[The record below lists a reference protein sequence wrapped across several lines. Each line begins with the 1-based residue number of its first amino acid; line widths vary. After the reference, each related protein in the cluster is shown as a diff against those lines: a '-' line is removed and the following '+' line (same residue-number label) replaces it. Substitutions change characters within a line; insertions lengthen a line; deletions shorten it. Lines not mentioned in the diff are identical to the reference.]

1 MESTSALVVGDDEE
15 ARVALSRL
23 LDGVGYKTVTAANGQ
38 QALDIMAKTGITL
51 VLCDWSM
58 QGMTGSEFSALLRSR
73 VQERYVYFIF
83 YGGKSDSSTQR
94 LALQAGADDFMGKP
108 VVEDE
113 LNLRLQ
119 SASRIIDLQERLA
132 ARNDFL
138 EYAYASV
145 TTDLKIAAK
154 VQEDLLPRQFRL
166 AGLDTNWVFK
176 PANFVA
182 GDMFDYFPL
191 GDDYFVF
198 YILDVEGHGIASAL
212 TSFAIN
218 NQLNPSSH
226 GLCAQSVKNSSN
238 LSEAVVS
245 TMQNLNRQFEGNL
258 NSSRYFTMIYGIVE
272 VSTGQVTL
280 TQAGHPSPVH
290 LLKKSGEAVPLGNGG
305 MPVGLLKEATYGSV
319 NCSLEKGDR
328 LYLYSDGM
336 IECENAQGEFY
347 GTERLLRRIQEW
359 RDLPIEELG
368 DLFDG
373 EIAQWNGSET
383 FEDDVSMVILEYTGK
398 R

>member
-1 MESTSALVVGDDEE
+1 MEGSSALVVGDDEE
-15 ARVALSRL
+15 ARVALSRQ
-23 LDGVGYKTVTAANGQ
+23 LDGAGFTTVTAATGD
-38 QALDIMAKTGITL
+38 QALDIINKTAITL
-51 VLCDWSM
+51 VLCDFNM
-58 QGMTGSEFSALLRSR
+58 KGMSGAEFCAQLRSSSH
-73 VQERYVYFIF
+73 ERYIYFIF
-83 YGGKSDSSTQR
+83 FGGQTDVSEQQ
-94 LALQAGADDFMGKP
+94 ALLAGADDFLCRPMAG
-108 VVEDE
+108 EE
-113 LNLRLQ
+113 LAVRLQ
-119 SASRIIDLQERLA
+119 SASRIIELQDRLA

-226 GLCAQSVKNSSN
+226 GLCSKSVKNADN
-238 LSEAVVS
+238 LPDAVVS
-245 TMQNLNRQFEGNL
+245 TVGNLNRQFEGNL

-272 VSTGQVTL
+272 VSTGEVTL
-280 TQAGHPSPVH
+280 TQAGHPAPIHVR
-290 LLKKSGEAVPLGNGG
+290 KRSGEAVPLGNGG
-305 MPVGLLKEATYGSV
+305 MPVGLLKDASYSSV
-319 NCSLEKGDR
+319 NCSLEPGDR

-336 IECENAQGEFY
+336 LECENEHGEFY
-347 GTERLLRRIQEW
+347 GSERLLARIQEW
-359 RDLPIEELG
+359 QDLPIDELG

-373 EIAQWNGSET
+373 EITRWNGSET

>member
-1 MESTSALVVGDDEE
+1 MEGNSALVVGEDEE
-15 ARVALSRL
+15 ARVALSRQ
-23 LDGVGYKTVTAANGQ
+23 LDGAGFSTMTAANGS
-38 QALDIMAKTGITL
+38 QALDILAKIGVTL
-51 VLCDWSM
+51 VLCDWSLKSM
-58 QGMTGSEFSALLRSR
+58 SAQDFCSRLRSLSA
-73 VQERYVYFIF
+73 ENYVYFIF
-83 YGGKSDSSTQR
+83 FGSESADNAQQ
-94 LALQAGADDFMGKP
+94 ALKAGADDYVANPTQSG
-108 VVEDE
+108 E
-113 LNLRLQ
+113 LDARLQ
-119 SASRIIDLQERLA
+119 SATRIIELQQKMV

-138 EYAYASV
+138 EFAYASV

-226 GLCAQSVKNSSN
+226 GLCSKTIKNN
-238 LSEAVVS
+238 PRLEDAVLG
-245 TMQNLNRQFEGNL
+245 TLQNLNRQFQGNL

-272 VSTGQVTL
+272 VSTGNVTL
-280 TQAGHPSPVH
+280 AQAGHPPPV
-290 LLKKSGEAVPLGNGG
+290 LLSKHSGKADLLGNGG
-305 MPVGLLKEATYGSV
+305 MPIGLLKEATYGTV
-319 NCSLEKGDR
+319 NCELKAGDR

-336 IECENAQGEFY
+336 IECENQSGELY
-347 GTERLLRRIQEW
+347 GTQRLTQRIQEW
-359 RDLPIEELG
+359 RDLPIDELG

-373 EIAQWNGSET
+373 EISRWNGSDT
-383 FEDDVSMVILEYTGK
+383 FEDDVSMVIFEYTGK

>member
-1 MESTSALVVGDDEE
+1 MDSSSALVVGDDEE
-15 ARVALSRL
+15 ARVALSRQ
-23 LDGVGYKTVTAANGQ
+23 LDGVGFSTVTADSGE
-38 QALDIMAKTGITL
+38 QALDIIGKTNITL

-58 QGMTGSEFSALLRSR
+58 EGMSGTEFCAQLRSSA
-73 VQERYVYFIF
+73 VDRYVYFIF
-83 YGGKSDSSTQR
+83 LGGKSDASAKE
-94 LALQAGADDFMGKP
+94 ALQAGADDFMNRP
-108 VVEDE
+108 FANDE
-113 LNLRLQ
+113 LNLRLK
-119 SASRIIDLQERLA
+119 SATRIIELQSRLA
-132 ARNDFL
+132 ERNDFL

-182 GDMFDYFPL
+182 GDMFDYFPM
-191 GDDYFVF
+191 GDDHFVF

-226 GLCAQSVKNSSN
+226 GLCSQTVKNSGD
-238 LSEAVVS
+238 LSEAVTS
-245 TMQNLNRQFEGNL
+245 TMLNLNRQFEGNL
-258 NSSRYFTMIYGIVE
+258 NSSRYFTMIYGIIE
-272 VSTGQVTL
+272 ISTGNVTL
-280 TQAGHPSPVH
+280 TQAGHPAPVH
-290 LLKKSGEAVPLGNGG
+290 LQKKSGVAVPLGDGG
-305 MPVGLLKEATYGSV
+305 MPVGLIKDATYSSV
-319 NCSLEKGDR
+319 NCTLEKGDR

-336 IECENAQGEFY
+336 IECENANGEFY
-347 GTERLLRRIQEW
+347 GSDRLLARIQEW
-359 RDLPIEELG
+359 RDLPIDELG

>member
-1 MESTSALVVGDDEE
+1 MEGNSALVVGEDEE
-15 ARVALSRL
+15 ARVALSRH
-23 LDGVGYKTVTAANGQ
+23 LDSAGFSTMTASNGT
-38 QALDIMAKTGITL
+38 QALDILAKIGVTL
-51 VLCDWSM
+51 VMCDWSM
-58 QGMTGSEFSALLRSR
+58 KSMCGQEFCRRLRSIS
-73 VQERYVYFIF
+73 VDHYVYFIF
-83 YGGKSDSSTQR
+83 FANNSENVTQQ
-94 LALQAGADDFMGKP
+94 ALEAGADDYVANP
-108 VVEDE
+108 VQSGE
-113 LNLRLQ
+113 LDGCLR
-119 SASRIIDLQERLA
+119 SATRIIELQQKMA

-166 AGLDTNWVFK
+166 AGLYTNWVFK

-191 GDDYFVF
+191 GNDYFVF

-226 GLCAQSVKNSSN
+226 GLCAKTIKHNPKLN
-238 LSEAVVS
+238 DAV
-245 TMQNLNRQFEGNL
+245 TGTLDNLNRQFQGNL

-272 VSTGQVTL
+272 VSTGNVTL
-280 TQAGHPSPVH
+280 AQAGHPPPVV
-290 LLKKSGEAVPLGNGG
+290 LNKNTGKADLLGNGG
-305 MPVGLLKEATYGSV
+305 MPVGLLKEATYESV
-319 NCSLEKGDR
+319 NCTLKAGDR
-328 LYLYSDGM
+328 LYVYSDGM
-336 IECENAQGEFY
+336 IECENNSGEFY
-347 GTERLLRRIQEW
+347 GTERLTQRIQEW
-359 RDLPIEELG
+359 RDIPIDKLG

-373 EIAQWNGSET
+373 EITRWNGSDT

>member
-1 MESTSALVVGDDEE
+1 MESSSALVVGSDEE
-15 ARVALSRL
+15 ARVALSRQ
-23 LDGVGYKTVTAANGQ
+23 LDGAGFSTMTAASGE
-38 QALDIMAKTGITL
+38 QALEIIDKTGITL

-58 QGMTGSEFSALLRSR
+58 TGMSGSEFCARLRSSSK
-73 VQERYVYFIF
+73 ERYVYFIF
-83 YGGKSDSSTQR
+83 FGGSSDTSAQR
-94 LALQAGADDFMGKP
+94 ALEAGADDFISKTVANEEL
-108 VVEDE
+108 VV
-113 LNLRLQ
+113 RLQ
-119 SASRIIDLQERLA
+119 SATRIIELQDKLA

-182 GDMFDYFPL
+182 GDMFDYFPM

-226 GLCAQSVKNSSN
+226 GICAKSVKHNDE
-238 LSEAVVS
+238 LSDAVTS
-245 TMQNLNRQFEGNL
+245 TVNNLNLQFEGNL
-258 NSSRYFTMIYGIVE
+258 NSSRYFTMVFGIVE
-272 VSTGQVTL
+272 VSTGNVTL
-280 TQAGHPSPVH
+280 TQAGHPAPIH
-290 LLKKSGEAVPLGNGG
+290 LQKASGQAISLGDGG
-305 MPVGLLKEATYGSV
+305 MPVGLIKDASYSSV
-319 NCSLEKGDR
+319 NCSLKSGDR

-336 IECENAQGEFY
+336 IECENVHGEFY
-347 GTERLLRRIQEW
+347 GSERLLNRIQEW

-373 EIAQWNGSET
+373 EITHWNGSET
-383 FEDDVSMVILEYTGK
+383 FDDDVSMVILEYTGK